1 MKYDITVTD
10 TYAGELN
17 YSWVHRHEI
26 EAPADIRTSTLV
38 RRAKT
43 AANLTGR
50 ERPVDP
56 VTDTDLFHRNQHVGQ
71 AFGDAHHRITGIE
84 CRGVHD
90 L

>member
-38 RRAKT
+38 RRAKA

-50 ERPVDP
+50 HTTEDYGDSITVRMRGECVAMTIEARP
-56 VTDTDLFHRNQHVGQ
+56 
-71 AFGDAHHRITGIE
+71 
-84 CRGVHD
+84 
-90 L
+90 